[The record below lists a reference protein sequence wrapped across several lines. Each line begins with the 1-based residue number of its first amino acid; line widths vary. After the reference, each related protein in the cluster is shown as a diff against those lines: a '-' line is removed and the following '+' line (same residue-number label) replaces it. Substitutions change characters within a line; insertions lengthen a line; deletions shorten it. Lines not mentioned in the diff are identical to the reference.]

1 MLIGKSRMLEH
12 KHVSWPERNPPN
24 LKLESGSRVAVIG
37 GGPAGSFFSY
47 FLLDMAQRVD
57 KELQVDIFEFRDF
70 DRAGPAGCN
79 NCGGIVSEWLVQAL
93 SADGINLPTNVV
105 ERGIDSY
112 ALHMDIGD
120 VRIETPLHEKRIAA
134 VHRGAGPRG
143 IREIRF
149 RGFDSFL
156 LERARN
162 HGAHVVRGRVDGVEL
177 RDGRPYVKIQDGQ
190 FQGYDLMAVAMGKNT
205 PALKMFEQLN
215 FGYQPPKTSKTYI
228 TEIYLG
234 QDIVAQ
240 YLGSSM
246 HVFLLDLPRLE
257 FAALVP
263 KGEYATLC
271 LLGEDIDRELVR
283 SFVNSVEVKQC
294 FPPDWV
300 MPPDLCHCAPFIN
313 VQGAVQPFADR
324 IVFIGDCGVTRLYK
338 DGIGAAY
345 RTAKAAAVTA
355 IFEGVSAE
363 DFRRQYAPLLQQ
375 IAIDNRFG
383 RVVFM
388 VTRVIQKVNILRR
401 GVLRTVS
408 SEQQQASGQRRMSTV
423 LWDTFTGSAPYREV
437 FMRTLHPAFW
447 MRFLWHIAGG
457 IFSVTS
463 RREHTHGSLSAE
475 GLGKVYRDGELIVR
489 QGQSGD
495 CMFVVQAGQVEV
507 LHEQADKQVRLAVRG
522 EGDFFGEMSLVER
535 EVRSAS
541 VRALGDARILTI
553 DQRTFLRR
561 VHEDPSLAYRILQ
574 KMSRLVRELS
584 EAVTEIKA
592 KALAQVQ
599 EERTQEVERVEKAET
614 APRALSKVYT
624 PGEVIIRQGE
634 AGDCMYVLQS
644 GQVEVLRTKDG
655 KEVRLALCGEGD
667 FIGEM
672 AIFQREVRS
681 ATVRAL
687 VETRALVLEKSAFLR
702 QVHEDPSLAYRMMQR
717 MSHRIREVN
726 VELARVRDHQ

>member
-1 MLIGKSRMLEH
+1 MGSQGLE
-12 KHVSWPERNPPN
+12 N
-24 LKLESGSRVAVIG
+24 GSRVAVIG

-47 FLLDMAQRVD
+47 FLLDLAQRAD
-57 KELQVDIFEFRDF
+57 RELQVDIYEFRDF

-93 SADGINLPTNVV
+93 AADGINLPTNVV

-112 ALHMDIGD
+112 VLHMDIGN

-143 IREIRF
+143 IQEIRF

-156 LERARN
+156 LEQARN
-162 HGAHVVRGRVDGVEL
+162 KGAHVVPGRVDGVEL
-177 RDGRPYVKIQDGQ
+177 RDGRPYVKIQDGW
-190 FQGYDLMAVAMGKNT
+190 FRGYDLMAVAMGKNT
-205 PALKMFEQLN
+205 PALKMFERLN

-228 TEIYLG
+228 AEIYLG
-234 QDIVAQ
+234 QETVAQ

-257 FAALVP
+257 FAALIP
-263 KGEYATLC
+263 KGDYATIC

-283 SFVNSVEVKQC
+283 SFVNTIEVKQC

-313 VQGAVQPFADR
+313 VEGAVQPFADR

-363 DFRRQYAPLLQQ
+363 AFHRQYSPLLQK
-375 IAIDNRFG
+375 IATDNMFG

-388 VTRVIQKVNILRR
+388 VTRLIQKVKIFRG
-401 GVLRTVS
+401 GVLRMVS
-408 SEQQQASGQRRMSTV
+408 SEQQQAGGQPRMSTV

-447 MRFLWHIAGG
+447 MRFLWDIAVG
-457 IFSVTS
+457 IFSFTS
-463 RREHTHGSLSAE
+463 QREHTRGVLSEEA
-475 GLGKVYRDGELIVR
+475 LGKVYHDGEVIVR
-489 QGQSGD
+489 QGESGD
-495 CMFVVQAGQVEV
+495 CMFVIQAGQVEV
-507 LHEQADKQVRLAVRG
+507 LHERDDEPVRLAVRG

-535 EVRSAS
+535 EVRSAT
-541 VRALGDARILTI
+541 VRALGKARILTI
-553 DQRTFLRR
+553 DKRTFVSR

-574 KMSRLVRELS
+574 KMSQLVREMND
-584 EAVTEIKA
+584 AVTEVKA
-592 KALAQVQ
+592 RAPAQIQ
-599 EERTQEVERVEKAET
+599 EEQTREADKAERGET
-614 APRALSKVYT
+614 APGGLDRVYKD
-624 PGEVIIRQGE
+624 GEVIIRQGE
-634 AGDCMYVLQS
+634 TGACMYVLQS
-644 GQVEVLRTKDG
+644 GQVEVVRTKDS
-655 KEVRLALCGEGD
+655 KEVRLAVCGEGE

-687 VETRALVLEKSAFLR
+687 GETRVLMLGKDTFLR

-717 MSHRIREVN
+717 MSRRIRELDSRLVN
-726 VELARVRDHQ
+726 LEAGRRAKRS

>member
-1 MLIGKSRMLEH
+1 MSNIALE
-12 KHVSWPERNPPN
+12 N
-24 LKLESGSRVAVIG
+24 GSRIAVIG

-47 FLLDMAQRVD
+47 FLLDMAQRAGR
-57 KELQVDIFEFRDF
+57 ELQVDIYESRDF
-70 DRAGPAGCN
+70 DRPGPAGCN
-79 NCGGIVSEWLVQAL
+79 NCGGIISEWLVQAL

-112 ALHMDIGD
+112 VLHMDIGD
-120 VRIETPLHEKRIAA
+120 VCIETPLHEKRIAA

-143 IREIRF
+143 IKEIRF

-156 LERARN
+156 LEQARN
-162 HGAHVVRGRVDGVEL
+162 KGAQVVHGRVDGVEL

-190 FQGYDLMAVAMGKNT
+190 FRGYDLMAVATGKNA

-215 FGYQPPKTSKTYI
+215 FGYHPPRTSKTYI
-228 TEIYLG
+228 AEILLG
-234 QDIVAQ
+234 QETVAE

-246 HVFLLDLPRLE
+246 HVFLLNLPRLE
-257 FAALVP
+257 FAALIP
-263 KGEYATLC
+263 KGDYVTMC

-283 SFVNSVEVKQC
+283 SFVDSLEVKQC
-294 FPPDWV
+294 LPPDWV
-300 MPPDLCHCAPFIN
+300 MPPDLCHCAPSIN

-363 DFRRQYAPLLQQ
+363 DFRRHYSPLLRK
-375 IAIDNRFG
+375 ITTDNTFG

-388 VTRVIQKVNILRR
+388 VTRAIQKARTFRR
-401 GVLRTVS
+401 GVLRMVS
-408 SEQQQASGQRRMSTV
+408 REQRPAGGRPRMSTV
-423 LWDTFTGSAPYREV
+423 LWDTFTGSAPYRDV

-447 MRFLWHIAGG
+447 LRLLWDIVVG
-457 IFSVTS
+457 IISFTS
-463 RREHTHGSLSAE
+463 RRDQTRGVRSEEA
-475 GLGKVYRDGELIVR
+475 LGKVYRDGEAIVR
-489 QGQSGD
+489 QGESGD

-507 LHEQADKQVRLAVRG
+507 LHERDDKPVRLAVRA

-535 EVRSAS
+535 EVRSAT
-541 VRALGDARILTI
+541 VRALGEARVLTI
-553 DQRTFLRR
+553 DRQTFLRR

-574 KMSRLVRELS
+574 RMSQLVRQLS
-584 EAVTEIKA
+584 D
-592 KALAQVQ
+592 
-599 EERTQEVERVEKAET
+599 EVAET
-614 APRALSKVYT
+614 EAPGLIPLGEDQVVARGQREETVPSGLSRVYKH
-624 PGEVIIRQGE
+624 GEVIIRQGE
-634 AGDCMYVLQS
+634 ADDCMYVLQS
-644 GQVEVLRTKDG
+644 GQVEVVRAKAG
-655 KEVRLALCGEGD
+655 KEVQLAVCSEGD

-687 VETRALVLEKSAFLR
+687 GETGVLILEKTTFLR
-702 QVHEDPSLAYRMMQR
+702 QVHEDPSLAFRMLQR
-717 MSHRIREVN
+717 MSRRIRELDSRLVGG
-726 VELARVRDHQ
+726 EAGRRAGSG